1 MSDAEG
7 GACWLVWLIVYS
19 RACRAL
25 TSGNLRHMRDEQDAK
40 TQQAPEERAVEALEA
55 RGEPEYT
62 EDDPPGA
69 TDFMRATKDAAKLLK
84 NQEP

>member
-1 MSDAEG
+1 
-7 GACWLVWLIVYS
+7 
-19 RACRAL
+19 
-25 TSGNLRHMRDEQDAK
+25 MRDEQDAK
-40 TQQAPEERAVEALEA
+40 TQQPPEERAVEALEA

-62 EDDPPGA
+62 EDDPPSA